1 MDIDEFLDKELGKG
15 PSKKKASLSPEQFSG
30 EVATLITSIQYLL
43 TNKQFDQIEETY
55 DSLWKKIAENKFSW
69 DVALHSEVGAV
80 HDQLNKELGAV
91 VQDFYKKAQL
101 IEGLMANARM
111 FLNKNE
117 PEAALKV
124 YNEISEMAKDL
135 PSIMFEHKKTIER
148 DVLRLYRDIHEKLGA
163 STVQK
168 VHLLSRQISAQASR
182 IRPYLLSGN
191 IPLATEHYLK
201 LLELYATVPQGFLPL
216 KVAMGKELI
225 EMYKSLSIQIEIEDL
240 RKQLHPL
247 TQRHLGSP
255 QKPQQPSSSTESLLR
270 KRKEAAKIHMANK
283 SYENALIEIHAILG
297 INPTDEEA
305 KQMLDVIQT
314 ARKEMKYGL

>member
-1 MDIDEFLDKELGKG
+1 MDIDEFLEKELGKT
-15 PSKKKASLSPEQFSG
+15 PQKKKVVLSQGQFTG

-43 TNKQFDQIEETY
+43 SNKQYDQIEETY
-55 DSLWKKIAENKFSW
+55 DSLWKKISENKFGW
-69 DVALHSEVGAV
+69 DISLHQEITAV
-80 HDQLNKELGAV
+80 HDQLNKELSSV

-101 IEGLMANARM
+101 LAQLMANARE
-111 FLNKNE
+111 LLSKE
-117 PEAALKV
+117 QPEAALKV
-124 YNEISEMAKDL
+124 YNEISEMAKAM

-148 DVLRLYRDIHEKLGA
+148 DVLRLYRDIHEKLGQ

-168 VHLLSRQISAQASR
+168 VHVLTRQISAQAAK

-201 LLELYATVPQGFLPL
+201 LLSLYGNVPQGFLPL

-247 TQRHLGSP
+247 TQRHFGQAEKQHVVISD
-255 QKPQQPSSSTESLLR
+255 EAVR
-270 KRKEAAKIHMANK
+270 KRKENARIHMSNRAYD
-283 SYENALIEIHAILG
+283 SALVEVNALLSLS
-297 INPTDEEA
+297 PKDDEGRA
-305 KQMLDVIQT
+305 MLEKIQT
-314 ARKEMKYGL
+314 ARKEANYGL

>member
-1 MDIDEFLDKELGKG
+1 MDINEFLEKELGKAPQKRRAALPPG
-15 PSKKKASLSPEQFSG
+15 QFSG

-43 TNKQFDQIEETY
+43 TNKQYEQIEETY
-55 DSLWKKIAENKFSW
+55 DSLWKKISENKFGW
-69 DVALHSEVGAV
+69 DVSLHQEITAV
-80 HDQLNKELGAV
+80 HDQLNKELGSV

-101 IEGLMANARM
+101 LQQLMANARA
-111 FLNKNE
+111 FLSKE
-117 PEAALKV
+117 QPEAALKV
-124 YNEISEMAKDL
+124 YNEISEMAKAL

-168 VHLLSRQISAQASR
+168 VHNLSRQISAQAAK

-191 IPLATEHYLK
+191 VPLSTEHYLR
-201 LLELYATVPQGFLPL
+201 LLALYGEVPQGFLPL

-247 TQRHLGSP
+247 TQKHFGHTEKQHTPPSP
-255 QKPQQPSSSTESLLR
+255 EAIR
-270 KRKEAAKIHMANK
+270 RRKEAARMHMSNK
-283 SYENALIEIHAILG
+283 AYDNALAEVNAILSLD
-297 INPTDEEA
+297 PQDEEA
-305 KQMLDVIQT
+305 KVMLEKIQA
-314 ARKEMKYGL
+314 ARKEMNYGL